1 MNSLASTLS
10 LLSSFLPP
18 DLSVHYLIALIGPV
32 LELIGMTAGA
42 MLLAYAISLPLGLYI
57 GSKAPATGA
66 VHAVLSGVR
75 AIPDLTLAIFCVIFV
90 GVGPAAGMI
99 AMAIFYTAA
108 VSKIFG
114 DLFRTADTA
123 PLEALRSTGA
133 SRLQVAIFG
142 LVPLKLRDLL
152 TYGSYEF
159 ESAIRASVIVGA
171 VGGGGLGAE
180 LVGTLNAFD
189 FQRTTTLLLVLI
201 GMVAAIDQI
210 TVRLRRNAAWMLLLL
225 PPAAYALWRFLPD
238 NTSLIHAGR
247 TIAAMF
253 PPTLGANAW
262 EKVPHLLAETGEMAL
277 FGTALGV
284 VLALPFGLLSAR
296 NVAPW
301 FVAGPVRRFLEAL
314 RAIPEVVWGLVLVAI
329 AGVGPSAGILALGLH
344 SAGCLGRLFAE
355 SFENV
360 RPAPVLAV
368 ASTGAS
374 TLAVASYA
382 IVPLSFGPLGVHALF
397 RLEWNLRQATVV
409 GMIGAGGIGQALFEA
424 QQLFFYQQ
432 MMAYLIITWV
442 IVLAVD
448 RASEW
453 TRKRIGGMQLAPEEL
468 AA

>member
-1 MNSLASTLS
+1 MDSLASTLS
-10 LLSSFLPP
+10 LLVSFFPP
-18 DLSVHYLIALIGPV
+18 DLSLQYLIALIGPV
-32 LELIGMTAGA
+32 LESIGMTAGA

-57 GSKAPATGA
+57 GSQAPATGA
-66 VHAVLSGVR
+66 LHAVLSGLR

-90 GVGPAAGMI
+90 GIGPGAGMI

-114 DLFRTADTA
+114 DLFRTADTG
-123 PLEALRSTGA
+123 PLEALRATGA
-133 SRLQVAIFG
+133 SPLKVALFG

-152 TYGSYEF
+152 TYSSYEF
-159 ESAIRASVIVGA
+159 ESAFRASVIVGA
-171 VGGGGLGAE
+171 VGGGGIGAE
-180 LVGTLNAFD
+180 LVGTLNSFD
-189 FQRTTTLLLVLI
+189 FHRTTTLLLVLI
-201 GMVAAIDQI
+201 VMVAAIDQI
-210 TVRLRRNAAWMLLLL
+210 TVQLRRNAAWMLLLL
-225 PPAAYALWRFLPD
+225 PPAAYAFWRFLPD

-253 PPTLGANAW
+253 PPTLGPAAW
-262 EKVPHLLAETGEMAL
+262 SKVPHLLIETGEMAL

-284 VLALPFGLLSAR
+284 VLALPLGLMSAR
-296 NVAPW
+296 NLAPW
-301 FVAGPVRRFLEAL
+301 FVAMPVRRFLEAL
-314 RAIPEVVWGLVLVAI
+314 RAIPEVVWGLVLVAV

-344 SAGCLGRLFAE
+344 SGGCLGRLFAE

-368 ASTGAS
+368 AYTGAS

-382 IVPLSFGPLGVHALF
+382 VVPLAVGPLGVHALF

-424 QQLFFYQQ
+424 QQLFFYKQ
-432 MMAYLIITWV
+432 MMAYLVITWV

-453 TRKRIGGMQLAPEEL
+453 TRKRSGWMQLAPEETV
-468 AA
+468 A